1 MNLQAEKLFNLELP
15 GFYEIVTDLN
25 RINIIFLYNSEM
37 NMTNI
42 IKNLQKEISNSNV
55 FEFRYSNII
64 KKNKNNIFIFEYDDI
79 YFIHLLNE
87 LCNNIAINY
96 LCYLFVF
103 NHNST
108 REIDISYFNNFHKN
122 HIYFFLYSNEILKVI
137 INKYGKIQNQIK
149 KNYSLY
155 LTNRVKYYS
164 ITNEYN
170 KLYKYEIFDDKEDK
184 KYSDLGDI
192 IEQYKNLFVEK
203 IKQDLCFYLT

>member
-1 MNLQAEKLFNLELP
+1 MNDADLFIDEKESIIKNINLQAEKLFNLELP
-15 GFYEIVTDLN
+15 GFHKIVTDLN
-25 RINIIFLYNSEM
+25 RINIIFLYYSEM
-37 NMTNI
+37 NMNNI
-42 IKNLQKEISNSNV
+42 IKNKNSQLFSSTNSEYV
-55 FEFRYSNII
+55 KLVKF
-64 KKNKNNIFIFEYDDI
+64 NKNCVNIFIFEYDDV

-87 LCNNIAINY
+87 LCNIITINY

-137 INKYGKIQNQIK
+137 INKYEKIQNQMK

-184 KYSDLGDI
+184 KYSDLGI
-192 IEQYKNLFVEK
+192 L
-203 IKQDLCFYLT
+203 